1 MVSKMGK
8 LVAVAGLAGAD
19 KTTAT
24 DHLESIGL
32 GRRVYVGALVL
43 NEVRRQG
50 LQVGAENEK
59 LVRVALRRTNGP
71 HALAA
76 LAAPV
81 VMDILGSGTN
91 VLLDAIFN
99 IEESFEELCG
109 NQVFLLAIA
118 ASFDVRADRLQHHCL
133 RALTKDQL
141 KARDETE
148 LNVLRT
154 DLVFSQSTGARWS
167 RRSISIRPMLHG
179 AVALAHRASPSRR
192 PATASLSVRQSR
204 RSAPNLPPRSPG
216 RPSPRPP
223 FCWRRCSPLDRLCRN
238 EIPVYEVVLRE
249 MFTRIALPSRRVC

>member
-1 MVSKMGK
+1 MGK
-8 LVAVAGLAGAD
+8 LVAVAGLAGAG

-59 LVRVALRRTNGP
+59 LVRVALRRSNGP

-99 IEESFEELCG
+99 IEEYRHFEELCG

-118 ASFDVRADRLQHHCL
+118 ASFDVRADRLQHRCL

-154 DLVFSQSTGARWS
+154 DLVFAEAPYRIVNEGSLDAFKAELERFWGDL
-167 RRSISIRPMLHG
+167 SI
-179 AVALAHRASPSRR
+179 
-192 PATASLSVRQSR
+192 
-204 RSAPNLPPRSPG
+204 
-216 RPSPRPP
+216 
-223 FCWRRCSPLDRLCRN
+223 
-238 EIPVYEVVLRE
+238 
-249 MFTRIALPSRRVC
+249 